1 VASIVHPI
9 ANEGNS
15 VSYPPPPQGGYPQ
28 QPQQPYPPQG
38 GYAYPPQQAQP
49 PQGQP
54 YPPQPYP
61 PQQQQWGAP
70 APGGPT
76 PPPVL
81 PRGDDSND
89 LVKNLIKVVGL
100 LAVVGI
106 IWAGASWLGAADA
119 KNAVY
124 GDCMH
129 NSGTTNAPDLNIVD
143 CNSSDA
149 QFKVVGVHNNTSLL
163 SVCGDEYTAYKETSG
178 TRRKKRTVVLC
189 LTELKK

>member
-1 VASIVHPI
+1 MASIVHPI
-9 ANEGNS
+9 ANEGIS

-38 GYAYPPQQAQP
+38 GYPYPPQQQ
-49 PQGQP
+49 QGQP

-76 PPPVL
+76 PPPPPAP

-100 LAVVGI
+100 LVVVGV
-106 IWAGASWLGAADA
+106 IWAGASWLGADDA
-119 KNAVY
+119 KYAAS

-143 CNSSDA
+143 CNSADA
-149 QFKVVGVHNNTSLL
+149 QFKVAAVHKNTGLL
-163 SVCGDEYTAYKETSG
+163 SVCDDQYTAYKETSG